1 MIINILKNYYY
12 QSILA
17 GELDGE
23 AGDAIG
29 IGAEAVAAP
38 VTAQDFAHECK
49 AYTLPR
55 RLVGIE
61 WSKYPDALL
70 GRDAGAVVG
79 NRESQAA
86 RR

>member
-1 MIINILKNYYY
+1 MKINNLKNYYY

-23 AGDAIG
+23 AGDAVG
-29 IGAEAVAAP
+29 VGAEAVAAA
-38 VTAQDFAHECK
+38 VAAEHFAHEGQS
-49 AYTLPR
+49 YPLPGG
-55 RLVGIE
+55 LVGKE
-61 WSKYPDALL
+61 GGEYSDALL